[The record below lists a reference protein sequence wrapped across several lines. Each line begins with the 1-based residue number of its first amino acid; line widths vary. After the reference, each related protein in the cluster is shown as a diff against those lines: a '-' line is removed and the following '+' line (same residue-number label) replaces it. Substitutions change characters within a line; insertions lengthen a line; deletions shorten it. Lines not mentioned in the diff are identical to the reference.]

1 VKHFK
6 TILIFL
12 AFAVLAPTSQAQG
25 IESAT
30 FVATYD
36 VASTSYI
43 YCTTSA
49 LKPGTANIETSGSS
63 TTVTAVS
70 GTPFESLAVGDDI
83 QVTLAGV
90 ATRRRLTAKASAISV
105 TVDSAINLDVDN
117 GYGFQWNDVTC
128 GTAATN
134 GWIPVSGLRNKAVQ
148 INLDT
153 INAASIEWKIQGRV
167 KGGATAADITN
178 ETSWTAA
185 NAQVVVIPE
194 ELDAIRVGVKVTTD
208 SAAQSFSAYFQGV
221 K

>member
-1 VKHFK
+1 MKHFK

-12 AFAVLAPTSQAQG
+12 AFAVLAPITPAQG
-25 IESAT
+25 VDEAV
-30 FVATYD
+30 FARTYD

-63 TTVTAVS
+63 ATVTAVS

-105 TVDSAINLDVDN
+105 TVDSAINLDVDG

-134 GWIPVSGLRNKAVQ
+134 GWIPASGFRNKSVQ
-148 INLDT
+148 IVLDT
-153 INAASIEWKIQGRV
+153 INATSVEWKIQGRV
-167 KGGATAADITN
+167 RGGATAADLTN

-185 NAQVVVIPE
+185 NSQVVVIPE

-208 SAAQSFSAYFQGV
+208 GGAQSFSAYFQGV